1 MSGWIPTL
9 IELLSSTSVGV
20 QEGAAGVLA
29 NLCANDE
36 NKVTIASAGGIPPLM
51 ELLASTPAGVQEYA
65 AAVLGNL
72 STNAKNK
79 ITIALACGMAP
90 HIALRWSPSACRRL
104 CAHFAIWAS
113 MHDVVSQISTLLLN

>member
-1 MSGWIPTL
+1 VAFIPPL
-9 IELLSSTSVGV
+9 ALLASASAIV
-20 QEGAAGVLA
+20 QELDAATLCNLSA
-29 NLCANDE
+29 NVE

-90 HIALRWSPSACRRL
+90 HIALRGSPSACRRL

-113 MHDVVSQISTLLLN
+113 MYDVVSQISTLLLN